1 MAISTNLIKSFQLSA
16 LTTALALA
24 GCGGGGGND
33 TLPPPVKGGG
43 TTDSTGSTPTS
54 AINISAISLIDVN
67 GKTTMTVNSSGVN
80 AKLTVTDASGK
91 AISGAMVTFTA
102 TGGVTFGTSNG
113 AVLTNA
119 NGEASISVKPTNTTD
134 TGAYSIS
141 ATAVYN
147 DTTATT
153 AASNFSLQPAN
164 ISLSSLAASN
174 TSLSSG
180 GTTNITLVTLDAN
193 TNTVLNDI
201 VVNFS
206 ATCGTFANNSVTS
219 SNQGNITTTYKAIN
233 TDGKL
238 CEGTQTITAT
248 NSTGTVSKTIALNIA
263 AIQANS
269 IIYSTDKNVSLV
281 ARGSGSSTSD
291 TVEFTVYANGTPA
304 ANKQV
309 IISKN
314 YAPSDFSFGTLN
326 NQSDVILT
334 SDSDGKITLNVYPGN
349 LPGPVEL
356 KAALASNSSIY
367 ALSKNLTVVNSR
379 ASQNGVTLAFDKNVL
394 LNNTADSTTITM
406 HLTNRNGTNVP
417 AGTVVNFIAEG
428 GRITPSCST
437 DTNGECKVIFT
448 SQNPRPID
456 GRVSVLAYLEGDKD
470 YYDVNGDNAY
480 TAGVDTLTRNIGD
493 AYRDDNENNSYNSTI
508 GEFIYRRGATGS
520 CGNTSFTGISLP
532 TDFIQ
537 PDPNNILNRS
547 LLTSNMTNFLSYLAQ
562 PNIDNTCDTG
572 LAATL
577 RHQEIFGFANETPTF
592 DWGSN
597 NLFYMYGNSEKTVS
611 MPSGTTIAV
620 STEDNTKDNN
630 AACTATLYGNVT
642 VPNNVSLYT
651 VNSLGNFFEK
661 TKDVRYSIS
670 LKECAATDKFTITVT
685 APNGK
690 VTNSTYTL

>member
-43 TTDSTGSTPTS
+43 TGSTSTS
-54 AINISAISLIDVN
+54 AIKISAISLIDVN

-147 DTTATT
+147 DKTATT

-547 LLTSNMTNFLSYLAQ
+547 LLTSNMTSFLSYLAQ

>member
-1 MAISTNLIKSFQLSA
+1 M
-16 LTTALALA
+16 
-24 GCGGGGGND
+24 
-33 TLPPPVKGGG
+33 
-43 TTDSTGSTPTS
+43 
-54 AINISAISLIDVN
+54 
-67 GKTTMTVNSSGVN
+67 
-80 AKLTVTDASGK
+80 
-91 AISGAMVTFTA
+91 
-102 TGGVTFGTSNG
+102 
-113 AVLTNA
+113 
-119 NGEASISVKPTNTTD
+119 
-134 TGAYSIS
+134 
-141 ATAVYN
+141 
-147 DTTATT
+147 
-153 AASNFSLQPAN
+153 
-164 ISLSSLAASN
+164 
-174 TSLSSG
+174 
-180 GTTNITLVTLDAN
+180 
-193 TNTVLNDI
+193 
-201 VVNFS
+201 
-206 ATCGTFANNSVTS
+206 
-219 SNQGNITTTYKAIN
+219 
-233 TDGKL
+233 
-238 CEGTQTITAT
+238 
-248 NSTGTVSKTIALNIA
+248 
-263 AIQANS
+263 
-269 IIYSTDKNVSLV
+269 
-281 ARGSGSSTSD
+281 
-291 TVEFTVYANGTPA
+291 
-304 ANKQV
+304 
-309 IISKN
+309 
-314 YAPSDFSFGTLN
+314 
-326 NQSDVILT
+326 
-334 SDSDGKITLNVYPGN
+334 
-349 LPGPVEL
+349 
-356 KAALASNSSIY
+356 
-367 ALSKNLTVVNSR
+367 
-379 ASQNGVTLAFDKNVL
+379 TLAFDKNVL